1 MFYSI
6 IMPVYNGGK
15 YLEKAL
21 ESVCAQ
27 SFADWECLVIDDC
40 STDDTASILNGF
52 CAKDSRIHVYR
63 QETNKGVSAA
73 RNKGIQCAVGE
84 YIWFMDADDTIESDM
99 LEIIYK
105 KLANHPSRLTVFGLV
120 EEYLDADGRELYCK
134 KRIPCN
140 LYCNSKAAVRKQILE
155 LEKNTLYGYPWNKM
169 YETNYLKKLG
179 LMFEDY
185 NSAKFIEDIL
195 FNINYCMDIDSL
207 LLIGIA
213 PYHYAKRANQ
223 SLTNEYVQDYY
234 KFHRKRI
241 LKLWEQH
248 KYWNNDSLDTRE
260 VLGALFARYILSAL
274 MRNYD
279 KKAKMTLGK
288 RCDFC
293 RKIFNDDL
301 FDELVPYGKSDDS
314 TALKIAIR
322 ILNSKNILLCVVF
335 SWIVYIIKNKLPVFY
350 NRIKSQR

>member
-105 KLANHPSRLTVFGLV
+105 KLA
-120 EEYLDADGRELYCK
+120 
-134 KRIPCN
+134 I
-140 LYCNSKAAVRKQILE
+140 
-155 LEKNTLYGYPWNKM
+155 
-169 YETNYLKKLG
+169 
-179 LMFEDY
+179 
-185 NSAKFIEDIL
+185 
-195 FNINYCMDIDSL
+195 
-207 LLIGIA
+207 
-213 PYHYAKRANQ
+213 
-223 SLTNEYVQDYY
+223 
-234 KFHRKRI
+234 
-241 LKLWEQH
+241 
-248 KYWNNDSLDTRE
+248 
-260 VLGALFARYILSAL
+260 
-274 MRNYD
+274 
-279 KKAKMTLGK
+279 
-288 RCDFC
+288 
-293 RKIFNDDL
+293 
-301 FDELVPYGKSDDS
+301 
-314 TALKIAIR
+314 IR
-322 ILNSKNILLCVVF
+322 QGLLC
-335 SWIVYIIKNKLPVFY
+335 LD
-350 NRIKSQR
+350 